1 MSYERIENVP
11 VMTNEIAVILDT
23 GDIVAIS
30 INRSVYGSRM
40 VFSGMA
46 RCVNEDGSE
55 RYNRSGI
62 PIRSE
67 LKHTDPRAPLADEIL
82 KDCLLALL
90 GEPIQ
95 IMEWGNQWLLDV
107 SIRQAISVSMIG
119 HVDPSKII

>member
-1 MSYERIENVP
+1 MSYEKIDGVP
-11 VMTNEIAVILDT
+11 VMRNETAVILDT
-23 GDIVAIS
+23 GDIVAVS
-30 INRSVYGSRM
+30 VNRSVSGSRM

-46 RCVNEDGSE
+46 RCINEDGSE
-55 RYNRSGI
+55 RFNRDRM

-67 LKHTDPRAPLADEIL
+67 LRHTDPRALLADEIL
-82 KDCLLALL
+82 KDCALALL
-90 GEPIQ
+90 GEPVQ